1 MSTNNGSTVYRY
13 FYKRT
18 LGPEPNRSEQI
29 RTDSSSCS
37 FTVRNTLFLNCVK
50 KKKKK
55 IYIYVYVYVYVYLML
70 PSFRHQ
76 STQPRSVLDRMV
88 SLLRRWTGTTDRA
101 PGGRTGLI
109 WSCSSA
115 PLLLCQCE
123 PQLQSTDTSSLDR
136 AEGLT
141 RGEGNHI

>member
-1 MSTNNGSTVYRY
+1 
-13 FYKRT
+13 
-18 LGPEPNRSEQI
+18 
-29 RTDSSSCS
+29 
-37 FTVRNTLFLNCVK
+37 
-50 KKKKK
+50 
-55 IYIYVYVYVYVYLML
+55 ML
-70 PSFRHQ
+70 PSFRRQ
-76 STQPRSVLDRMV
+76 STQPRSVPDRMV

-141 RGEGNHI
+141 KGEGNHIQGDFTMPTVELN